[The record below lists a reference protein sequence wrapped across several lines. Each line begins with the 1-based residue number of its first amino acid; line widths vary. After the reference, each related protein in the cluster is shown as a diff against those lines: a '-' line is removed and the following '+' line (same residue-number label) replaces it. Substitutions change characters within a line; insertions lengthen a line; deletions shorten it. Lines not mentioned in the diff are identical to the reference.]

1 MPVDSSEKYLTK
13 QILVSWMLLISFT
26 AVILNVFDKNSKEKN
41 HVKMSKHKI
50 YYNYVFG
57 TIICNKKFKEKWT
70 YKTSSSKK
78 TNT

>member
-1 MPVDSSEKYLTK
+1 
-13 QILVSWMLLISFT
+13 MLLISFT

-57 TIICNKKFKEKWT
+57 TIICNKKFKEK
-70 YKTSSSKK
+70 
-78 TNT
+78 

>member
-1 MPVDSSEKYLTK
+1 
-13 QILVSWMLLISFT
+13 
-26 AVILNVFDKNSKEKN
+26 
-41 HVKMSKHKI
+41 MSKHKI